1 METAGAC
8 GVGFVVIVLLCA
20 LVALLTDE
28 KKELTT
34 ALSRWTR

>member
-20 LVALLTDE
+20 LVAMLTNE
-28 KKELTT
+28 K
-34 ALSRWTR
+34 RN